1 MAYDETH
8 PNRTHPDRMDG
19 ELVPRS
25 RPSRTKVWVIASDD
39 GSCDHPDSDL
49 QRVGSDGINAYYQC
63 ARCEAVLVSQD
74 ELVRAAQ
81 ASLERSD

>member
-1 MAYDETH
+1 MAHDETH
-8 PNRTHPDRMDG
+8 SGRMDG
-19 ELVPRS
+19 GSVPRS
-25 RPSRTKVWVIASDD
+25 KSSRTKVWVIASEDE
-39 GSCDHPDSDL
+39 SCDHPDPDL

-81 ASLERSD
+81 ASLNRSD